1 MNKNIIK
8 TTVEDWM
15 GRELVSFEGENCTWD
30 AMQWKES
37 QVTNEMTEE
46 KQEGILEDLYI
57 IGYDE
62 NDNIVPVQF
71 G

>member
-1 MNKNIIK
+1 MNKNVIK
-8 TTVEDWM
+8 ATVEDWM
-15 GRELVSFEGENCTWD
+15 GKELASFEGENCVD
-30 AMQWKES
+30 NAIEWKEL
-37 QVTNEMTEE
+37 QVTSEMTEE
-46 KQEGILEDLYI
+46 EENGILEDLYI